1 MTASP
6 VAKRKEGFQ
15 PMFSRIASLFK
26 ALVNSLLGKMEDPEM
41 MLEQTYQELQG
52 NLIQV
57 RQAVA
62 QALATEKQLEQQLQ
76 KNKDQAAT
84 WHNRA
89 SMAVQQGND
98 ELARQALQRK
108 QQFAQAASDLE
119 TQLKTQREQTATLRQ
134 RLTELEGE
142 VQKAYTKK
150 QVLIARDKAAQATSK
165 ANEILSKTTA
175 NGALSV
181 MDKMEQKVLERESK
195 AAALAE
201 IGGDNLD
208 KKFKD
213 FEGQVDIE
221 AELMELKGISSPKLV
236 AAQDKEPMLIEVKDN
251 QAVTPAEN
259 VEVIE
264 EGDGK

>member
-1 MTASP
+1 
-6 VAKRKEGFQ
+6 
-15 PMFSRIASLFK
+15 MFTRLASLIK
-26 ALVNSLLGKMEDPEM
+26 AFFNSLMGKMEDPEM
-41 MLEQTYQELQG
+41 MLEQTYQDLQN

-62 QALATEKQLEQQLQ
+62 QAIATEKQLENQLT

-89 SMAVQQGND
+89 TMAVQQGND
-98 ELARQALQRK
+98 DLARQALQRK
-108 QQFAQAASDLE
+108 QQYAQAAADLE
-119 TQLKTQREQTATLRQ
+119 AQLKQQKEATNVLRQ

-165 ANEILSKTTA
+165 ANEILSKSSA
-175 NGALSV
+175 DGALSV
-181 MDKMEQKVLERESK
+181 MEKMEQKVLERESK

-201 IGGDNLD
+201 LGSDQLD
-208 KKFKD
+208 KKFKS

-221 AELMELKGISSPKLV
+221 AELMMLKGNAPGSQKLISANQQK
-236 AAQDKEPMLIEVKDN
+236 QKEPVLVEANDTVDVEDVTEADKKD
-251 QAVTPAEN
+251 
-259 VEVIE
+259 
-264 EGDGK
+264 